1 MHDDRY
7 RSGTESKLNNAKVI
21 IKSDVKQH
29 IMTMDGGNRRGV
41 DMEQTVNDLVQESKL
56 LEAYYNDVIAKESV
70 LHRLYEES
78 HNSFEALRS
87 LSSESE
93 TISLVPLGIG
103 VYVKSLIHPIE
114 KVLVNI
120 GAGVVVEKRKDDA
133 VNFIE
138 QRIKEFELA
147 TKQLSTQK
155 QQISQR
161 MMEIQNTVNS
171 YVGQMRNQDEATHS
185 HSHSH

>member
-1 MHDDRY
+1 M
-7 RSGTESKLNNAKVI
+7 E
-21 IKSDVKQH
+21 
-29 IMTMDGGNRRGV
+29 GGNKRGV
-41 DMEQTVNDLVQESKL
+41 NMEQTVNDLIQESKL

-103 VYVKSLIHPIE
+103 VYVKSLIHPVE
-114 KVLVNI
+114 KVLINI
-120 GAGVVVEKRKDDA
+120 GAGVVVEKKKDDA
-133 VNFIE
+133 VNYIE

-147 TKQLSTQK
+147 TKQLSAQK

-171 YVGQMRNQDEATHS
+171 YVGQMRNQDESAHS
-185 HSHSH
+185 HLPSHSQ

>member
-1 MHDDRY
+1 
-7 RSGTESKLNNAKVI
+7 
-21 IKSDVKQH
+21 
-29 IMTMDGGNRRGV
+29 MTMDGGDRRGV
-41 DMEQTVNDLVQESKL
+41 NMEQTVNDLVQESKL
-56 LEAYYNDVIAKESV
+56 LESYYSDIVAKESI

-78 HNSFEALRS
+78 HSSFEALRS

-93 TISLVPLGIG
+93 IQSLVPLGIG
-103 VYVKSLIHPIE
+103 VYVKSLIYPVE

-120 GAGVVVEKRKDDA
+120 GAGVVVEKKKDDA

-147 TKQLSTQK
+147 TKQLSSQK
-155 QQISQR
+155 QQISHR

-171 YVGQMRNQDEATHS
+171 YVGQMRSQDDSTHS
-185 HSHSH
+185 HPHPHSH

>member
-1 MHDDRY
+1 
-7 RSGTESKLNNAKVI
+7 
-21 IKSDVKQH
+21 
-29 IMTMDGGNRRGV
+29 MTMDGGNRRGV

-56 LEAYYNDVIAKESV
+56 LEAYYNDVVAKESV

-78 HNSFEALRS
+78 HNSFEALRKS

-103 VYVKSLIHPIE
+103 VYVKSLIYPIE

-120 GAGVVVEKRKDDA
+120 GAGVVVEKKKDDA
-133 VNFIE
+133 AVNFRQ

-155 QQISQR
+155 QQISHR

-171 YVGQMRNQDEATHS
+171 YVGQMRNHGLESTHS
-185 HSHSH
+185 HSHSPSHSHSHSH

>member
-1 MHDDRY
+1 
-7 RSGTESKLNNAKVI
+7 
-21 IKSDVKQH
+21 
-29 IMTMDGGNRRGV
+29 MDGGDRRGV
-41 DMEQTVNDLVQESKL
+41 NMEQTVNDLVQESKL
-56 LEAYYNDVIAKESV
+56 LESYYSDIVAKESI

-78 HNSFEALRS
+78 HSSFEALRA

-93 TISLVPLGIG
+93 IQSLVPLGIG
-103 VYVKSLIHPIE
+103 VYVKSLIYPVE

-120 GAGVVVEKRKDDA
+120 GAGVVVEKKKDDA

-155 QQISQR
+155 QQISHR

-171 YVGQMRNQDEATHS
+171 YVGQMRSQDDSTHS
-185 HSHSH
+185 HPHPHSH